1 MQNTSHQTNALY
13 LAWLIALTATVGALF
28 IGEVMGRTPCVLCWY
43 QRIAMFPLALILG
56 LAFWFWDY
64 ESRVKGITGV
74 IVASVIV
81 SIGSNILS
89 ISSNVSDS
97 ATM

>member
-1 MQNTSHQTNALY
+1 
-13 LAWLIALTATVGALF
+13 
-28 IGEVMGRTPCVLCWY
+28 
-43 QRIAMFPLALILG
+43 MFPLALILG